1 MEEINDIAGVAI
13 SYFEAMF
20 SLGGYVQME
29 ECLNIVP
36 HRVTPDMLE
45 VLSSEYN
52 VEEIKA
58 TLFQMGPTKAPR
70 PNGMNALFFQ
80 KFWHIIGDDVIVA
93 VLDFLNSSTMLPEIN
108 YTHIVLIL
116 KIKVFER
123 MFDYKPISLCNV
135 IYKIIS
141 KVLVNRLKLINP
153 TQVDITSPK
162 CFRTGSFDH

>member
-20 SLGGYVQME
+20 SSGGCVQME
-29 ECLNIVP
+29 ACLNIVP

-58 TLFQMGPTKAPR
+58 ALFQMRPTKAPR

-80 KFWHIIGDDVIVA
+80 KFWHIVGDDVIAA
-93 VLDFLNSSTMLPEIN
+93 VLGFLNSGTMLPEIN
-108 YTHIVLIL
+108 YTHIVLIP
-116 KIKVFER
+116 KIKVLER

-153 TQVDITSPK
+153 TQVDITNPK